1 MRIFLFLFLIAS
13 FAFCSQNRSSS
24 SVIDKNRLTQE
35 IRQTLFNYYADI
47 KKDGLLAEFRYLD
60 SSADFFW
67 VPPGF
72 TGSVSFDSVA
82 AILKK
87 NASLYRSINNAWD
100 TLRVVVVSNEIATYT
115 GKVHSKLTDT
125 SGKVYEAGL
134 IESGTVIKR
143 GDKWKLLCGQTALI
157 NQ

>member
-1 MRIFLFLFLIAS
+1 MRIFLFLVLMAS
-13 FAFCSQNRSSS
+13 LACCSQNRSSS
-24 SVIDKNRLTQE
+24 SPIDKNKLTQE
-35 IRQTLFNYYADI
+35 IRQTLFNYYTDI
-47 KKDGLLAEFRYLD
+47 ERDGLLAEFRYLD

-72 TGSVSFDSVA
+72 TTAISFDSVA

-87 NASLYRSINNAWD
+87 NAPLYRSINNAWD
-100 TLRVVVVSNEIATYT
+100 TLRVIVVSNEFATYT
-115 GKVHSKLTDT
+115 GKLHSKLTDT
-125 SGKVYEAGL
+125 SGKVYEADL

-157 NQ
+157 Q